1 MVERIF
7 VVTDIETDGPAPGP
21 NSMIA
26 FASVAVTAAGRQ
38 IDEFEAVLEP
48 LPHAQPDPGTSA
60 WWATQ
65 PLEVQEAARTN
76 PRLAVTPT
84 SSLAWCR
91 SLRRGA
97 SPDRPCREARR
108 SR

>member
-1 MVERIF
+1 M
-7 VVTDIETDGPAPGP
+7 TDIETDGPAPGP

-76 PRLAVTPT
+76 PRAIDDARGYANLFARVVQESQKRRESG
-84 SSLAWCR
+84 SSMPR
-91 SLRRGA
+91 SA
-97 SPDRPCREARR
+97 S
-108 SR
+108 